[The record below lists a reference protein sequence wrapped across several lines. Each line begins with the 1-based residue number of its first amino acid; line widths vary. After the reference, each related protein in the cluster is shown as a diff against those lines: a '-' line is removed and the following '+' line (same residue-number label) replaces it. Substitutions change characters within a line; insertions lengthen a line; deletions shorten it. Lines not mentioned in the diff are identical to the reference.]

1 MNKKFLKKGNGEF
14 IGFTIIALVIV
25 MLFIPMCAIFKL
37 ALGLYDVNKMLMASS
52 RAAAVCTSMDD
63 AKKQAELVAET
74 TSDNSSVEQI
84 ETEVKF
90 ADGFSKWESG
100 ASIVVTVKAKVK
112 TMDAVLSSRTY
123 SKSIPVT
130 IENLDGF
137 SGSNLQEQIFN
148 YLKQNGFTDEA
159 ACAVLGN
166 IEQECPSW
174 DPKQVQIAGGWAAGL
189 FQLENYKFKSQRWKN
204 LDTFAKE
211 RGKSWDDAN
220 CQVDFM
226 IYESSGGETF
236 IANNYKK
243 DYADGFNGFKQ
254 ETDIDKATTV
264 FEKEYEIAGN
274 AQLQNRITAAHRYYN
289 QFHR

>member
-1 MNKKFLKKGNGEF
+1 MKKFFRKGNGEMLGLTYVSLF
-14 IGFTIIALVIV
+14 VVI
-25 MLFIPMCAIFKL
+25 LFIFMCTLFQL
-37 ALGLYDVNKMLMASS
+37 SFGLYDVNKMLMASS
-52 RAAAVCTSMDD
+52 RAAAVCTSMED
-63 AKKQAELVAET
+63 AQKQAELVAES
-74 TSDNSSVEQI
+74 TSNNRNVNHI
-84 ETEVKF
+84 ETYVKY

-100 ASIVVTVKAKVK
+100 TPIIVTVKAKVK
-112 TMDAVLSSRTY
+112 TMGTVFKSRTY

-166 IEQECPSW
+166 IEQECNTW
-174 DPKQVQIAGGWAAGL
+174 NPKQVQIDGGWAAGL
-189 FQLENYKFKSQRWKN
+189 FQWENYRLKSGRWKN
-204 LDTFAKE
+204 LDTFAKA
-211 RGKSWDDAN
+211 RGKSWDDASS
-220 CQVDFM
+220 QLDFM
-226 IYESSGGETF
+226 IYEASGGDSF
-236 IANNYKK
+236 IANNIKK
-243 DYADGFNGFKQ
+243 YYSDGFNGFKQ

-274 AQLQNRITAAHRYYN
+274 AHLQNRITAAHRYYN